1 MPKIAMKT
9 ILTDIVVPLL
19 VVSIPFTPNIYEMFT
34 RPEFHF
40 VYETKY
46 RKNPVIEWNR
56 HLDRFVDGLNK
67 LPKLSD
73 GSIPKQFVIRLARD
87 IFEALPAM
95 LADNEFKPMDS
106 QTVEVL
112 NVSKYDLRNIKV
124 HFVGCVGFDS
134 YKTYPDSLGSPENRN
149 ISPSAASETIT
160 VRYDNPAPSPQG
172 SSERAVITFYGAD
185 ASQCKPKVEA
195 QLANGDLATGKEISL
210 RRYFDEVNSAR
221 RRRERWSDTR
231 REGVLGCGRCLS
243 NLPDSRAE
251 EASAQYQLSTAS
263 SRRRCAPHLMRS
275 VR

>member
-40 VYETKY
+40 VYETRY
-46 RKNPVIEWNR
+46 QKNPIIEWSR

-73 GSIPKQFVIRLARD
+73 GPIPKQFVIRLARD

-95 LADNEFKPMDS
+95 LADDRFKPMDS
-106 QTVEVL
+106 QTVGIL
-112 NVSKYDLRNIKV
+112 NVSKYDLRNIKA

-149 ISPSAASETIT
+149 ISPSATSVTVT
-160 VRYDNPAPSPQG
+160 VRYDNLARSPEG
-172 SSERAVITFYGAD
+172 SSRPAFITFYGAD

-195 QLANGDLATGKEISL
+195 QLANGDLATGKEAAISSYL
-210 RRYFDEVNSAR
+210 DDVESAQR
-221 RRRERWSDTR
+221 KRERLSDTAVKVFLVAAVVYLYFQIRALKR
-231 REGVLGCGRCLS
+231 R
-243 NLPDSRAE
+243 
-251 EASAQYQLSTAS
+251 
-263 SRRRCAPHLMRS
+263 
-275 VR
+275 VRNIG